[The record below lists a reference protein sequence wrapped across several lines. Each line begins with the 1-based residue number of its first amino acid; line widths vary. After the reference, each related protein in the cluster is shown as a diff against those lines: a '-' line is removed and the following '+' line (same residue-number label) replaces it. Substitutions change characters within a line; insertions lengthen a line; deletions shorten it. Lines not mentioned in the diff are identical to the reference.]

1 MKICE
6 FQTSRKVPKS
16 EIRKKLNTRKLPD
29 LQYSYLTLS
38 RLVLLDYAYLIVYFF
53 VKVDNLFVWHGI
65 QLLVYPI
72 VLIHYY
78 IGVLHNIIGLF
89 CQKFKI

>member
-1 MKICE
+1 MKIRE

-38 RLVLLDYAYLIVYFF
+38 RLVLLDYAYLIV
-53 VKVDNLFVWHGI
+53 
-65 QLLVYPI
+65 
-72 VLIHYY
+72 
-78 IGVLHNIIGLF
+78 
-89 CQKFKI
+89 